1 MSSEAGADAT
11 LDKTDALAQLLSADP
26 LRSRD
31 EPEIAANIGS
41 QLQHMGLS
49 TWSISVHRRLRDA
62 LARLKPQRIIEV
74 GGGIGHRSAWLYDLF
89 TADGFTPE
97 RYDIIENGAKFAVIL
112 HRLMT
117 RYEGE
122 SYTKIV
128 VGVLDA
134 LVGETLAWKAA
145 SSTGLE
151 VGDAPIQPE
160 ADAII
165 VDGTNAQRAKNV
177 ELMLP
182 FLAPGGVLFT
192 LEPDMPVGDVEPEDA
207 DGMELVNGFNAWIE
221 LIQSCNE
228 THHIGFMPLFGGTL
242 VAMVRK

>member
-1 MSSEAGADAT
+1 MTTADDASPVLDKADA
-11 LDKTDALAQLLSADP
+11 LSQLLSPDST
-26 LRSRD
+26 RNRD
-31 EPEIAANIGS
+31 EPEIAGNIGA

-49 TWSISVHRRLRDA
+49 TWSISAHRRLRDA
-62 LARLKPQRIIEV
+62 LGRLKPNRIIEV
-74 GGGIGHRSAWLYDLF
+74 GGGIGHRSAWIYDLF
-89 TADGFTPE
+89 TVDGFTPE
-97 RYDIIENGAKFAVIL
+97 RYDIIENGAKFAVII

-117 RYEGE
+117 RFEAE

-151 VGDAPIQPE
+151 AGDAPIQPQ

-165 VDGTNAQRAKNV
+165 VDGISAVRAKNV
-177 ELMLP
+177 EMMLP

-192 LEPDMPVGDVEPEDA
+192 LEPDMPVGDVDPEDA
-207 DGMELVNGFNAWIE
+207 DGMALVEGFNAWIE

-228 THHIGFMPLFGGTL
+228 SHHVAFMPLFGGTL
-242 VAMVRK
+242 VAMVQR

>member
-1 MSSEAGADAT
+1 
-11 LDKTDALAQLLSADP
+11 
-26 LRSRD
+26 
-31 EPEIAANIGS
+31 
-41 QLQHMGLS
+41 
-49 TWSISVHRRLRDA
+49 
-62 LARLKPQRIIEV
+62 
-74 GGGIGHRSAWLYDLF
+74 
-89 TADGFTPE
+89 
-97 RYDIIENGAKFAVIL
+97 
-112 HRLMT
+112 MT
-117 RYEGE
+117 RHKGE

-151 VGDAPIQPE
+151 VGDSPIQPE

-182 FLAPGGVLFT
+182 FLATGGVLFT
-192 LEPDMPVGDVEPEDA
+192 LEPDMPVGDVEPEDEE
-207 DGMELVNGFNAWIE
+207 GMELVNGFNAWIE

-242 VAMVRK
+242 VAMVAK

>member
-1 MSSEAGADAT
+1 
-11 LDKTDALAQLLSADP
+11 
-26 LRSRD
+26 
-31 EPEIAANIGS
+31 
-41 QLQHMGLS
+41 
-49 TWSISVHRRLRDA
+49 
-62 LARLKPQRIIEV
+62 
-74 GGGIGHRSAWLYDLF
+74 
-89 TADGFTPE
+89 
-97 RYDIIENGAKFAVIL
+97 
-112 HRLMT
+112 MT
-117 RYEGE
+117 RFEAE

-165 VDGTNAQRAKNV
+165 VDGISASRAKNV

-182 FLAPGGVLFT
+182 FLATGGVLFT
-192 LEPDMPVGDVEPEDA
+192 LEPDMPVGDVKEDDE
-207 DGMELVNGFNAWIE
+207 DGMALVDGFNAWIE

-242 VAMVRK
+242 VAMVKK

>member
-1 MSSEAGADAT
+1 MATADDAAPSV
-11 LDKTDALAQLLSADP
+11 DKADVLAQLLSADP

-31 EPEIAANIGS
+31 EPDIAGNIGG
-41 QLQHMGLS
+41 QLKHMGLS
-49 TWSISVHRRLRDA
+49 TWSISAHRRLRDA
-62 LARLKPQRIIEV
+62 LGRLRPNRVIEV
-74 GGGIGHRSAWLYDLF
+74 GGGIGHRSAWIYDLF
-89 TADGFTPE
+89 TVDGFTPE

-117 RYEGE
+117 RHEAQ

-151 VGDAPIQPE
+151 VGEAPIQPE

-165 VDGTNAQRAKNV
+165 VDGTSAVRARNV

-192 LEPDMPVGDVEPEDA
+192 LEPDMPVGDVETDDV
-207 DGMELVNGFNAWIE
+207 DGMALVNGFNAWIE
-221 LIQSCNE
+221 LIQSCST
-228 THHIGFMPLFGGTL
+228 THHVGFMPLFGGTL
-242 VAMVRK
+242 VAMTQR

>member
-1 MSSEAGADAT
+1 MSSGDEAGVKV
-11 LDKTDALAQLLSADP
+11 DKTEARAQLLSADGE
-26 LRSRD
+26 RSRD
-31 EPEIAANIGS
+31 EPEIAANIGA

-49 TWSISVHRRLRDA
+49 TWSISVQRRLRDA
-62 LARLKPQRIIEV
+62 LGRLKPNRVIEV
-74 GGGIGHRSAWLYDLF
+74 GGGIGHRSAWIYDLF
-89 TADGFTPE
+89 TVDGFTPE

-117 RYEGE
+117 RFEAE

-165 VDGTNAQRAKNV
+165 VDGISASRAKNV

-182 FLAPGGVLFT
+182 FLAAGGVLFT
-192 LEPDMPVGDVEPEDA
+192 LEPDMPVGDVQEADE
-207 DGMELVNGFNAWIE
+207 DGMALVEGFNAWIE

-242 VAMVRK
+242 VAMVAK

>member
-1 MSSEAGADAT
+1 MASADGPTPAVNKEAV
-11 LDKTDALAQLLSADP
+11 LAQLLTADP
-26 LRSRD
+26 LRNRN
-31 EPEIAANIGS
+31 EPEIAGNIGA

-49 TWSISVHRRLRDA
+49 TWSISAHRRLRDA
-62 LARLKPQRIIEV
+62 MGRLKPNRIIEV
-74 GGGIGHRSAWLYDLF
+74 GGGIGHRSAWMYDLF
-89 TADGFTPE
+89 TVDDFTPE

-117 RYEGE
+117 RFEAE

-134 LVGETLAWKAA
+134 LVGETLAWQAA

-151 VGDAPIQPE
+151 VGEAPIQAE

-165 VDGTNAQRAKNV
+165 VDGVSAVRAKNV
-177 ELMLP
+177 EMMLP
-182 FLAPGGVLFT
+182 FLAQGGVLFT
-192 LEPDMPVGDVEPEDA
+192 LEPDMPVGDVDED
-207 DGMELVNGFNAWIE
+207 DEHGMALVEGFNDWIK

-228 THHIGFMPLFGGTL
+228 THHVGFMPLFGGTL
-242 VAMVRK
+242 VAMTQR

>member
-1 MSSEAGADAT
+1 VEAQAIAMREDVLTAILAADKE
-11 LDKTDALAQLLSADP
+11 L
-26 LRSRD
+26 SRD
-31 EPEIAANIGS
+31 EPEVAANIGK
-41 QLQHMGLS
+41 QLEHMGLS
-49 TWSISVHRRLRDA
+49 TWSISVQRRLRDA
-62 LARLKPQRIIEV
+62 LGRLKPKRVIEV
-74 GGGIGHRSAWLYDLF
+74 GGGIGHRSAWIYDLF
-89 TADGFTPE
+89 TVDGFTPE

-117 RYEGE
+117 RFEAE

-165 VDGTNAQRAKNV
+165 VDGISASRAKNV

-182 FLAPGGVLFT
+182 FLATGGVLFT
-192 LEPDMPVGDVEPEDA
+192 LEPDMPVGDVKEDDE
-207 DGMELVNGFNAWIE
+207 DGMALVDGFNAWIE

-242 VAMVRK
+242 VAMVKK

>member
-1 MSSEAGADAT
+1 MASEHSTSPEVNKDEI
-11 LDKTDALAQLLSADP
+11 LAQLLPADTS
-26 LRSRD
+26 RVRD
-31 EPEIAANIGS
+31 EPEIAANIS
-41 QLQHMGLS
+41 TQLQHMGLS
-49 TWSISVHRRLRDA
+49 TWSISAHRRLRDA
-62 LARLKPQRIIEV
+62 LGRLKPNRVIEV
-74 GGGIGHRSAWLYDLF
+74 GGGIGHRSAWIYDLF
-89 TADGFTPE
+89 VQDGFTPE
-97 RYDIIENGAKFAVIL
+97 RYDIIENGAKFAVII

-165 VDGTNAQRAKNV
+165 VDGKSSIRAKNV

-192 LEPDMPVGDVEPEDA
+192 LEPDMPVGDVDPEDTE
-207 DGMELVNGFNAWIE
+207 GMALVEGVNAWIE
-221 LIQSCNE
+221 LIQSSNE

-242 VAMVRK
+242 VAMIPR